1 MKASNILLLVV
12 LLGVFYALLILPQ
25 RRQQK
30 QRTTMMQ
37 QLGPGA
43 RVLTA
48 GGIYMT
54 VVAVHSEGIT
64 ASLANGIEVEL
75 DNRAILRVV
84 TPANTIEEAGSST
97 EDSASEDL
105 SSDGVDKSAD

>member
-1 MKASNILLLVV
+1 MKTSNILLLVV
-12 LLGVFYALLILPQ
+12 LLGVFYVLLILPQ

-30 QRTTMMQ
+30 QRSTMMQ

-48 GGIYMT
+48 GGIYAT

-64 ASLANGIEVEL
+64 ATISDGIEVEL

-84 TPANTIEEAGSST
+84 SSGPDAGATSDEAVTAAT
-97 EDSASEDL
+97 EDTS
-105 SSDGVDKSAD
+105 DKSID

>member
-12 LLGVFYALLILPQ
+12 VLGVFYALLILPQ

-48 GGIYMT
+48 GGIYAT
-54 VVAVHSEGIT
+54 VVAVHNEGIT
-64 ASLANGIEVEL
+64 ATIADGIDVEL

-84 TPANTIEEAGSST
+84 SPASEAPANPDEMTDEGADEERGAGR
-97 EDSASEDL
+97 L
-105 SSDGVDKSAD
+105 N